1 MKNKETLSFLFITCF
16 VFSNCW
22 CQSQTTNKENL
33 KQIDIENYLRTAK
46 IVSVEKDQ
54 AAGRT
59 APWIITLDDGEIV
72 RQGFFKHVNAPR
84 PTMFLPDSYKYEL
97 AAYELNKLLD
107 LNIVPPV
114 VEREIE
120 GIKGSVQQYIKNF
133 IRESDRKRRN
143 IEPPDPKNFEN
154 TLEEIKIFENLVYD
168 ECLDTDDIF
177 IQTED
182 WKVWRVDFTEAF
194 SPSSE
199 LLPGCKIRRCS
210 KKLYKNLQKLDNDS
224 IKAKLKLYLNDEEIK
239 TLLIRKKIILD
250 KIKQLIEEK
259 GEESV
264 LF

>member
-16 VFSNCW
+16 VFSNWW

-168 ECLDTDDIF
+168 ECLDADDIF

>member
-1 MKNKETLSFLFITCF
+1 MKNKAALLFFTCF
-16 VFSNCW
+16 VFCNGW
-22 CQSQTTNKENL
+22 CQLQTTNKENL
-33 KQIDIENYLRTAK
+33 KQKEIENYLRTAK
-46 IVSVEKDQ
+46 IISVEKDQ
-54 AAGRT
+54 ELGRT
-59 APWIITLDDGEIV
+59 APWKITLDDGGVV
-72 RQGFFKHVNAPR
+72 RQGFFKHVNASR
-84 PTMFLPDSYKYEL
+84 PTILPDSYKYEL

-120 GIKGSVQQYIKNF
+120 GIKGSIQQYIKNF
-133 IRESDRKRRN
+133 IGESDRKRRN

-154 TLEEIKIFENLVYD
+154 TLDEIEIFENLVYD
-168 ECLDTDDIF
+168 ECFDKDDIF

-182 WKVWRVDFTEAF
+182 WKVWRVDFSEAF
-194 SPSSE
+194 PPFSE

-210 KKLYKNLQKLDNDS
+210 KKFYQNLQKLDNDY

-239 TLLIRKKIILD
+239 TLLIRKKIISD